1 MELLSKHAL
10 EKHRNKIMEQ
20 LNFVPFNILFA
31 KNVVEQKMTG
41 EVFVDNTDYPQIF
54 YILHSYGMSLLL
66 GKSSDEINYKFL
78 ENILSRN
85 VEKNKVEWMQAYPY
99 EWDFTIKK
107 TLKDCIYTHTP
118 PIELDIRVNFTFNL
132 SKYANSKK
140 EVIDENIVILKTT
153 KEDFE
158 NIKGSVIPKY
168 FWHNSDE
175 FINNGIG
182 YSLFYKNSLASLAF
196 SAVVDGKYVELGIE
210 TQEQFRGKK
219 IAYKVC
225 HALIQYC
232 LEEGFEPIWACRK
245 SNVGSYKLAEK
256 LGFEES
262 QTIPYYKLNY

>member
-54 YILHSYGMSLLL
+54 YILHLYGMSLLL

-132 SKYANSKK
+132 SKYANSKN
-140 EVIDENIVILKTT
+140 EVIDE
-153 KEDFE
+153 
-158 NIKGSVIPKY
+158 
-168 FWHNSDE
+168 
-175 FINNGIG
+175 
-182 YSLFYKNSLASLAF
+182 
-196 SAVVDGKYVELGIE
+196 
-210 TQEQFRGKK
+210 
-219 IAYKVC
+219 
-225 HALIQYC
+225 
-232 LEEGFEPIWACRK
+232 
-245 SNVGSYKLAEK
+245 
-256 LGFEES
+256 
-262 QTIPYYKLNY
+262 